1 MKAKVLKTDRDYKA
15 ALAYVE
21 RLMDQPSPDE
31 AELDLWSL
39 LVENY
44 EETNSPI
51 ATPDPIEAIR
61 FRLDQAGLQT
71 ADLLPYL
78 QSKSKISEIMNRKR
92 PLSLAM
98 IRALHDGLKIPA
110 AVLVQESGA
119 PTNRRRAQP
128 ISGGRLTVET
138 SPSPP
143 EVTLHVIAMNPPIT
157 LGGILLGP

>member
-1 MKAKVLKTDRDYKA
+1 MSDRDLSHTALELPPAERLELARRLVDSVVAMKAKVLKTERHYKA

-31 AELDLWSL
+31 AELELWSL

-44 EETNSPI
+44 EETHFPI

-61 FRLDQAGLQT
+61 FRLDQAGLQS

-92 PLSLAM
+92 PLSLSM
-98 IRALHDGLKIPA
+98 IRALHDG
-110 AVLVQESGA
+110 
-119 PTNRRRAQP
+119 
-128 ISGGRLTVET
+128 
-138 SPSPP
+138 
-143 EVTLHVIAMNPPIT
+143 
-157 LGGILLGP
+157 

>member
-1 MKAKVLKTDRDYKA
+1 MKPKVLKTERDYKA

-21 RLMDQPSPDE
+21 RLMDQSSPDE

-44 EETNSPI
+44 EEANFPI
-51 ATPDPIEAIR
+51 SKPDPIEAIR

-110 AVLVQESGA
+110 AVLMQEPA
-119 PTNRRRAQP
+119 VPTTRNRPTNLRRKSHRRSHSVA
-128 ISGGRLTVET
+128 
-138 SPSPP
+138 
-143 EVTLHVIAMNPPIT
+143 A
-157 LGGILLGP
+157 

>member
-1 MKAKVLKTDRDYKA
+1 MKEFGRHETQSPKTDRDCKA

-21 RLMDQPSPDE
+21 RLMDQSSPDE

-39 LVENY
+39 LVETY
-44 EETNSPI
+44 EESLFPI

-78 QSKSKISEIMNRKR
+78 QSKSKISEVMNRKR
-92 PLSLAM
+92 PLSLTM

-110 AVLVQESGA
+110 EILVQESA
-119 PTNRRRAQP
+119 TPTTRARLTNRRRKKPRRNHPVA
-128 ISGGRLTVET
+128 
-138 SPSPP
+138 
-143 EVTLHVIAMNPPIT
+143 A
-157 LGGILLGP
+157 